1 VSGAV
6 ITLLTDFGSD
16 DSYVAEVKGVLL
28 AGAPDSM
35 LVDITHAVPQ
45 GDVLGAQYLLMRTW
59 WRFPPGTVHLAVVD
73 PGVGSGRRAI
83 VVRHRRH
90 AFVAPDNGLL
100 TPVLDDTEV
109 VALSIPAS
117 AAPTFHGRDVFAP
130 AAAALASGRRLADL
144 GSPVRDP
151 VRCAPPEPHQDG
163 AAMVGEVV
171 WVDQFGNLV
180 TNLPATG
187 ASSGSV
193 IIGEQT
199 IGPLARTFSDV
210 APGMLVAYAGSGGTV
225 EIAVRDGSARTVL
238 GAGRSTVVRVVATG
252 GGLGVKG

>member
-1 VSGAV
+1 MSGAV

-59 WRFPPGTVHLAVVD
+59 RRFPPGTVHLAVVD

-83 VVRHRRH
+83 AVRHRGH

-100 TPVLDDTEV
+100 TPVLDDAEI
-109 VALSIPAS
+109 VAVSIPAS

-130 AAAALASGRRLADL
+130 AAAALASGRHLADL

-151 VRCAPPEPHQDG
+151 VRRAPHEPRQDK
-163 AAMVGEVV
+163 AEAVGEVV
-171 WVDQFGNLV
+171 WVDRFGNLV
-180 TNLPATG
+180 TNIPATTVP
-187 ASSGSV
+187 SGSV
-193 IIGEQT
+193 VIGERT
-199 IGPLARTFSDV
+199 ISPLARTFSDV
-210 APGMLVAYAGSGGTV
+210 EPGMLVAYAGSGGTV
-225 EIAVRDGSARTVL
+225 EIGVRDGSATTVL
-238 GAGRSTVVRVVATG
+238 GAGRGTVVKVVATESG
-252 GGLGVKG
+252 DG